1 MKKTKTKNR
10 KRKMYENKLKNKK
23 NVKIYETKI
32 QTKINRK
39 NGKIYENKIQKNMEK
54 VNKIAK

>member
-1 MKKTKTKNR
+1 
-10 KRKMYENKLKNKK
+10 MYENKLKNKK